1 MRYLYSLVLMVF
13 LVVSSMPLALAAAPS
28 SALNVTIAKAPVAP
42 DGTTAKAVSDFVVT
56 FMNRNPSI
64 DGVGIK
70 QGGTV
75 EVVLPYDFINTGND
89 GNTVVILQGWPQSP
103 LIPFPW
109 QTDIVGNTITL
120 TLLSD
125 WMPGASGPGPKQVH
139 LLLFGFRNP
148 SPGRYP
154 VSITINPDP
163 ASDEVLSGV
172 GFVQII
178 PKARPSVN
186 AVSIFSGPPGPP
198 PPFFN
203 PLYQTVELGNDARQL
218 GLYLWSK
225 RSAPLLG
232 VDLEMTNPTHG
243 RLIDVDRGAT
253 VGQVWILP
261 PAGAANFA
269 LNTFGPSTE
278 TNAFITGVPVG
289 LLLVQ
294 FSPDPEVIGDYS
306 ITISTNNGNEEKL
319 FVTVY

>member
-1 MRYLYSLVLMVF
+1 MCFDGQGSGSSIKEIRRNSMRYLYSLVFIVF
-13 LVVSSMPLALAAAPS
+13 LVVSVMPMAPAAPPTGG
-28 SALNVTIAKAPVAP
+28 LNVAIAKAPIAP

-56 FMNRNPSI
+56 FMNRDPAV

-70 QGGTV
+70 QGGIV
-75 EVVLPYDFINTGND
+75 ELVLPDSFVNTGNGGD
-89 GNTVVILQGWPQSP
+89 TVVILQGWPQSP

-139 LLLFGFRNP
+139 LALFGFRNP

-154 VSITINPDP
+154 VSITINSDP

-232 VDLEMTNPTHG
+232 VF
-243 RLIDVDRGAT
+243 LIT
-253 VGQVWILP
+253 
-261 PAGAANFA
+261 FA
-269 LNTFGPSTE
+269 
-278 TNAFITGVPVG
+278 
-289 LLLVQ
+289 
-294 FSPDPEVIGDYS
+294 
-306 ITISTNNGNEEKL
+306 
-319 FVTVY
+319 